1 MQKPRLD
8 GCMLLIVEAN
18 EKDTGRRIVME
29 INVPVYNKI
38 NLSIK
43 EEAAYSNVG
52 ENTIRRLLAERGCP
66 FLLKIGNRQLV
77 KRKEFENFLEA
88 RHFL

>member
-1 MQKPRLD
+1 MYIYIHQKSKRLE
-8 GCMLLIVEAN
+8 GK
-18 EKDTGRRIVME
+18 KDME

-43 EEAAYSNVG
+43 EAAAYSNVG

-77 KRKEFENFLEA
+77 KRKEFENYLEA

>member
-43 EEAAYSNVG
+43 EAAAY
-52 ENTIRRLLAERGCP
+52 
-66 FLLKIGNRQLV
+66 
-77 KRKEFENFLEA
+77 
-88 RHFL
+88 